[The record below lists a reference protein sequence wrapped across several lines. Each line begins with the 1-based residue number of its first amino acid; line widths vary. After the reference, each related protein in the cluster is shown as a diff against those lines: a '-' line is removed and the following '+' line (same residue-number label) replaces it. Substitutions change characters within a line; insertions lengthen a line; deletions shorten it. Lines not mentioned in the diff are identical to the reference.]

1 MTTNL
6 EAPGGDVDVKV
17 GDLGEVLLGE
27 EVGEVV
33 VGDEGGH
40 LLVGRLEE
48 VLLRHVR
55 AVARHC
61 VVRVLGA
68 AGGQFNRL
76 RKFKKNRPKN
86 NSWK

>member
-1 MTTNL
+1 MNPIKLTHL
-6 EAPGGDVDVKV
+6 EPPAGDVYVKV
-17 GDLGEVLLGE
+17 GDLGEVLLCE

-55 AVARHC
+55 PVARHR
-61 VVRVLGA
+61 VVRVRSA
-68 AGGQFNRL
+68 AWGRGQFNRL
-76 RKFKKNRPKN
+76 
-86 NSWK
+86 